1 LYSAFI
7 PGKVLSPIQDV
18 IKPLISDVCLKIV
31 CRDITIR
38 LGKTCQFLSGRTL
51 RLVLNGNKWLMLKKM
66 LDITQDLTYKKA
78 GKIRHAFVLAPERA
92 GYRDR
97 WDFKQPTPFT
107 RIANHRFREDGLLLR
122 FGHPRVGFNNANM

>member
-38 LGKTCQFLSGRTL
+38 LGKTCQFLSGRSL
-51 RLVLNGNKWLMLKKM
+51 HLVLNGNQWLMLKKM
-66 LDITQDLTYKKA
+66 LHITQDLTYEKA
-78 GKIRHAFVLAPERA
+78 GKIRHAVVLAPER
-92 GYRDR
+92 
-97 WDFKQPTPFT
+97 WDFKEPTPFT
-107 RIANHRFREDGLLLR
+107 RIANHRFSEDGSFLP
-122 FGHPRVGFNNANM
+122 FGHPRVAFRNLNM